1 MNKKELTELESD
13 ETWDHDRG
21 ELRPPV
27 KNRRTVVS
35 VAFPRHDLERVGR
48 AAEQEDMKLSEF
60 IRRAAVSQATTRA
73 VVTSIIWE
81 GTTSSGQFIMSGDV
95 VRGTA
100 GPPVIEERQTVENV
114 AA

>member
-1 MNKKELTELESD
+1 MNEKELTELESD

-35 VAFPRHDLERVGR
+35 VAFPRGDLEAVGR
-48 AAEQEDMKLSEF
+48 AAEQRRMKLSEF
-60 IRRAAVSQATTRA
+60 IRRAAVAQAITRA
-73 VVTSIIWE
+73 VVTSIVWE
-81 GTTSSGQFIMSGDV
+81 GTTSSGPFFIAGDA

-100 GPPVIEERQTVENV
+100 GPPLIEEKETVENV
-114 AA
+114 GA

>member
-1 MNKKELTELESD
+1 MNKKELTELQSD

-35 VAFPRHDLERVGR
+35 VAFPRDDLETVGR
-48 AAEQEDMKLSEF
+48 AAEQQRMKLSEF
-60 IRRAAVSQATTRA
+60 IRRAAVDQAVTRA
-73 VVTSIIWE
+73 VVTSIVWE
-81 GTTSSGQFIMSGDV
+81 GTTSSGPFFISSGV

-100 GPPVIEERQTVENV
+100 GPPLIEEKQTVENV

>member
-13 ETWDHDRG
+13 ETWNHDRG

-35 VAFPRHDLERVGR
+35 VAFPRDDLETVGR
-48 AAEQEDMKLSEF
+48 AAEQRRMKLSEF
-60 IRRAAVSQATTRA
+60 IRRAAVDQAITRA
-73 VVTSIIWE
+73 VVTSIVWE
-81 GTTSSGQFIMSGDV
+81 GTTSSGPFFISGGV

-100 GPPVIEERQTVENV
+100 GPPLTEDKHTVENV